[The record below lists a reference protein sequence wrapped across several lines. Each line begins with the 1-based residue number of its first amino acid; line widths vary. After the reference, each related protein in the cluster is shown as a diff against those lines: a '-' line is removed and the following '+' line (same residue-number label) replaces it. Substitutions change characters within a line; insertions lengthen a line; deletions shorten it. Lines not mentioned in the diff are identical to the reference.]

1 MNMAVNVINLS
12 YSYGTRPVLKNLTFS
27 VPKSDFFII
36 IGPNGSGKTTLMKVI
51 SGILKPQK
59 GRLEI
64 LNRSI
69 SHYNLKAL
77 ARTIAFVPQMLT
89 VDFPFTVIEMV
100 LMGRSP
106 YLGML
111 GLEHEKDLEIAKQAI
126 AFTGVE
132 HLTHRKLDQLSGG
145 EQQRVFIARAICQ
158 EPDVILLDEPTASLD
173 LAHQVR
179 VMDLMEKLKVEKGV
193 TVVMVSHDVNL
204 AAMYGDQ
211 LLLLSNGQIVCQGL
225 PDEVLTFQT
234 LEEAYGCTLLVDESP
249 LGKIPRVTLV
259 PRKFMHVDRQAEC
272 LPEQPIFEENK
283 KPNSRS

>member
-12 YSYGTRPVLKNLTFS
+12 YSYGSRPVLKNLTFS

-69 SHYNLKAL
+69 GHYNLKAL
-77 ARTIAFVPQMLT
+77 ARTIAFVPQMVT

-111 GLEHEKDLEIAKQAI
+111 GLEHEKDMEIAKQAI

-249 LGKIPRVTLV
+249 LGKIPRITLV
-259 PRKFMHVDRQAEC
+259 PQKFMHVDRQAEG
-272 LPEQPIFEENK
+272 LPEQPVLEKDK